1 MVPEQIYAIV
11 NKLGAQAMGKE
22 ALAATEAGFIATG
35 KQVLSSDKNT
45 DAFYK
50 TLVDRIGRTV
60 LALRA
65 YNTDDSTIKREPI
78 EYGLILQK
86 ISFKMQ
92 KAQENPT
99 WNALSEA
106 ASDPFEKMPF
116 EMMQTF
122 FDQWETWE
130 VGGTVPDVQLETAFT
145 DAVSMAAFIAGIMQV
160 METSMSIAYENIE
173 NLARSVRMVQSVT
186 TTSVTT
192 GVVHLVT
199 DYNAETS
206 SSLTTQTA
214 KTDLGFLRYASMR
227 MKLVSDQM
235 TKMSVAFNAIG
246 WERHTPKD
254 MQVFELLSNFESY
267 FDTYLQSDVFHNDI
281 TKMKGYKSVPYW
293 QGSGT
298 KWDWNSVSS
307 INISNVAGNG
317 KNVSLTNVIAVIRD
331 IDSVGCT
338 IDKRR
343 TKSIY
348 NPHDEYTNYWI
359 KAEIGYFT
367 DNSEN
372 CVVFMLD

>member
-1 MVPEQIYAIV
+1 MIPEQIYAIV
-11 NKLGAQAMGKE
+11 NNLAAQSMGKKALE
-22 ALAATEAGFIATG
+22 ATQAGFIATG
-35 KQVLSSDKNT
+35 KMVLSSEKNV

-65 YNTDDSTIKREPI
+65 YNRDDSTIKREPI

-86 ISFKMQ
+86 ISFKLA

-99 WNALSEA
+99 WYSQNKAH
-106 ASDPFEKMPF
+106 SDPYEKMPL
-116 EMMQTF
+116 EIMQTF

-145 DAVSMAAFIAGIMQV
+145 DAVAMAAFIEGIMLM
-160 METSMSIAYENIE
+160 MENSMEVAYENVE
-173 NLARSVRMVQSVT
+173 NLARATRMAQAVT
-186 TTSVTT
+186 STSVTT

-199 DYNAETS
+199 EYNAETNS
-206 SSLTTQTA
+206 TVTTQTA
-214 KTDLGFLRYASMR
+214 KTDLGFLRFASMR

-235 TKMSVAFNAIG
+235 TKNSVAFNAIG

-254 MQVFELLSNFESY
+254 MQVFELLSNFEAF
-267 FDTYLQSDVFHNDI
+267 FDTYLQSDIFHNDI
-281 TKMKGYKSVPYW
+281 TKMRNYRSIPYW
-293 QGSGT
+293 QGSGMQ
-298 KWDWNSVSS
+298 WDWDSVSS
-307 INISNVAGNG
+307 IMLENIGGNG
-317 KNVSLTNVIAVIRD
+317 KTIELNNIIGVIRD
-331 IDSVGCT
+331 IDSVGST

-359 KAEIGYFT
+359 KAEIGYFV
-367 DNSEN
+367 DSSEN
-372 CVVFMLD
+372 CVVFVLD